1 MAQRSSEPSRPGPR
15 DRSAPLFSA
24 LAGAIVG
31 IVLYILKLGVA
42 PAAAPENVLVFVMG
56 GALAGFVV
64 ALIRARRHKEQ
75 P

>member
-1 MAQRSSEPSRPGPR
+1 MAQRPSEPSRPGPR

-24 LAGAIVG
+24 MAGAIVG
-31 IVLYILKLGVA
+31 ILLYILKLGVA
-42 PAAAPENVLVFVMG
+42 PTGAPENVLVFVMG

-64 ALIRARRHKEQ
+64 SMIRARRHRER